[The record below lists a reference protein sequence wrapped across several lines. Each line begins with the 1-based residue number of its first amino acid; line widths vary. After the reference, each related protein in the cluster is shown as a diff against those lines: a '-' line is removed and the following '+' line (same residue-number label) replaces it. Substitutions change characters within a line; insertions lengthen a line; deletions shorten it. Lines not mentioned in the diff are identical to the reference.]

1 MKKKVARRS
10 KLSYDIK
17 LSKRG
22 KSVRWLV
29 IEKPTASIITES
41 EFEDEAQK
49 VCDLQNKYKQW
60 EPNGGV
66 VNFLTYGKI

>member
-10 KLSYDIK
+10 KLSYGIK

-29 IEKPTASIITES
+29 IEKPTGSIVCES
-41 EFEDEAQK
+41 AFESDAKK
-49 VCDLQNKYKQW
+49 VCSLQNKYKQW
-60 EPNGGV
+60 ENQGGV
-66 VNFLTYGKI
+66 VDFLTYGKI